1 MAYTVK
7 SGDTLW
13 DIAQRLLGSGTRW
26 RELLGPSGL
35 PADFNPRTLQ
45 IGTVIKTAA
54 EAKPAAAPAPTP
66 KPAAAAPAAPT
77 PSAVG
82 PVPVDPGLLAQ
93 QWEAAL
99 ALQKLMASEQ
109 IRVQEAAQADVRRL
123 QEAQLGANPADF
135 VAYELY
141 KRSLQEQG
149 FEPTGDVRSDVEIQE
164 LVSAALGLEGG
175 VSAGTGQFG
184 VEVPSTG
191 AISRSE
197 LQAFSPT
204 DIGVLSSFLRGG
216 VETDGGQFQGINPE
230 DFFTELGEGLIPTLA
245 PQRTQFK
252 F

>member
-13 DIAQRLLGSGTRW
+13 VIAQRLLGSGTRW

-54 EAKPAAAPAPTP
+54 EAEPAAGPAPTPQPAAAPT
-66 KPAAAAPAAPT
+66 APA

-82 PVPVDPGLLAQ
+82 PVPVAPGLSAQ

-99 ALQKLMASEQ
+99 ALQRETARELARLQEQ
-109 IRVQEAAQADVRRL
+109 AQADVRRQ

-141 KRSLQEQG
+141 KRALQEQG
-149 FEPTGDVRSDVEIQE
+149 FTPTSAARTDPEIQD
-164 LVSAALGLEGG
+164 LFSLALGLD
-175 VSAGTGQFG
+175 AGDTIGAGQFG
-184 VEVPSTG
+184 VDLPTTQS
-191 AISRSE
+191 ISRSE

-204 DIGVLSSFLRGG
+204 DIGILSSFLRGG
-216 VETDGGQFQGINPE
+216 VETGEGAFQGINPE
-230 DFFTELGEGLIPTLA
+230 DYFTELGEGLIPTL
-245 PQRTQFK
+245 PGQRTQYQF
-252 F
+252 